1 MQHVADVHV
10 YHGGGS
16 TRSARAGHH
25 HTVLSKVA
33 LKCKKS
39 DFSLWSMMLSRTF
52 KFFYALVGP
61 CSTSA
66 AGTPRRGAGGR
77 CPSVRHRSH
86 PSSLREKMQRSV
98 RRVRVCRWGP
108 AVRQEFY

>member
-52 KFFYALVGP
+52 KFFYALVGT

-66 AGTPRRGAGGR
+66 AGTPRRGAGSRRPAAHRRRCSIFLATKMRGR
-77 CPSVRHRSH
+77 V
-86 PSSLREKMQRSV
+86 L
-98 RRVRVCRWGP
+98 
-108 AVRQEFY
+108 